1 MINLKDID
9 FVKPMPENMNIMSMT
24 VEDFKAVH
32 IRNVDDDLSD
42 VQSVVIL
49 PTEEIHDSGFMLM
62 NLVVVNSDFRP
73 ICRTLNND
81 VVCLDGLLGSGK
93 GNGFLENVIPVK
105 GWRIDCLPCGLVRIF
120 SDYRLELEHTG
131 SPAIS
136 VYSIKEEE

>member
-1 MINLKDID
+1 MIDLKNID

-24 VEDFKAVH
+24 IEDFKAVH
-32 IRNVDDDLSD
+32 LRNADDDLSN

-49 PTEEIHDSGFMLM
+49 PTEEIHDSGFMIM
-62 NLVVVNSDFRP
+62 NVVAVNSDFHP
-73 ICRTLNND
+73 ICRIPNSD

-93 GNGFLENVIPVK
+93 DNGFLEKVIPVK

-120 SDYRLELEHTG
+120 SDYRLDLEHTG
-131 SPAIS
+131 SPTLS

>member
-1 MINLKDID
+1 MINLKNID

-32 IRNVDDDLSD
+32 IRNADDDLSD

-49 PTEEIHDSGFMLM
+49 PTEEIHDSGFMYM
-62 NLVVVNSDFRP
+62 NLVAVNFDFRP
-73 ICRTLNND
+73 ICRTVNND

-93 GNGFLENVIPVK
+93 GNGFLEKVVPVK

-120 SDYRLELEHTG
+120 SDYRLDIEHAG
-131 SPAIS
+131 SPAVS